1 MCIHFTLKHTTT
13 HTRVNGQGWL
23 FYTLGKGGVESH
35 KVGLHTVKERHTAAC
50 TVVFIQSYAILPS
63 LPDVELLLCVDAPR
77 VVEPRKALG
86 RSRWRP
92 IFSQTI
98 FVIRLFKVITGR
110 AWDTQ

>member
-1 MCIHFTLKHTTT
+1 MAVLY
-13 HTRVNGQGWL
+13 VEW
-23 FYTLGKGGVESH
+23 GGGESH

-86 RSRWRP
+86 RSRWSP